1 MSETSPVASDHEIRI
16 SADSHM
22 AEPFDL
28 WEKRLPA
35 KLRDRAQRYPSGR
48 YGAGLHLRAGGW
60 DPAARLK
67 DIAADGISA
76 EVLYPTLGKDMYRQ
90 GKHPDPELTEAS
102 AHAYNDWMIEFC
114 QEAPDRLWGQA
125 EIVLWDIDHAVQELR
140 RSKKSGLRGA
150 TIWMIPPEG
159 LSFASDHYER
169 FWAAAQDLEMPV
181 SMHINQGF
189 GPYGA
194 DRDSLR
200 GDFVES
206 VAFTCGGHKAIAMQ
220 ALTEIICSG
229 VLERYPGL
237 KIVMA
242 ELEVGWI
249 PFWLEDVDRR
259 FLKSREHSRFP
270 LLPSEY
276 FNRQIYATFT
286 QDEVGG
292 FLLQRWGAD
301 NFMWSNDYPHP
312 GCIWPHSDEV
322 IALTLSHLSPE
333 IRAKA
338 LCENAARLYGM
349 PIPAPMPRLEPTDK
363 DAIWERPWIRH
374 RG

>member
-1 MSETSPVASDHEIRI
+1 MSEASRVVDEQEIRI

-28 WEKRLPA
+28 WEKRLPEE
-35 KLRDRAQRYPSGR
+35 LRERGQHYPKAR
-48 YGAGLHLRAGGW
+48 YGAGLHLRPGGW

-67 DIAADGISA
+67 DMAADGISA
-76 EVLYPTLGKDMYRQ
+76 DVLYPTLGKDMYRQ

-102 AHAYNDWMIEFC
+102 ARAYNDWMIEFC

-125 EIVLWDIDHAVQELR
+125 EICLWDMDRAIDEMQRTKRA
-140 RSKKSGLRGA
+140 GLKGA
-150 TIWMIPPEG
+150 TIWMVPPDG
-159 LSFASDHYER
+159 LPFTSDHYER
-169 FWAAAQDLEMPV
+169 FWAAAQDLAMPV

-200 GDFVES
+200 GGIVES
-206 VAFTCGGHKAIAMQ
+206 VSFTCGGHKAIAMQ
-220 ALTEIICSG
+220 VLTEIICSG
-229 VLERYPGL
+229 VLERYPRV
-237 KIVMA
+237 KVVVA

-259 FLKSREHSRFP
+259 FLKSREHTRFP

-276 FNRQIYATFT
+276 FKRQIYATFT

-292 FLLQRWGAD
+292 YLLQRWGAD
-301 NFMWSNDYPHP
+301 NFLWSNDYPHP
-312 GCIWPHSDEV
+312 GCIWPYSDEV
-322 IALTLSHLSPE
+322 IALTLSHLGPAT
-333 IRAKA
+333 RAKVLYQNVA
-338 LCENAARLYGM
+338 QLYGM
-349 PIPAPMPRLEPTDK
+349 PVPAPMPRQPLTDPETV
-363 DAIWERPWIRH
+363 WERPWIH
-374 RG
+374 RE